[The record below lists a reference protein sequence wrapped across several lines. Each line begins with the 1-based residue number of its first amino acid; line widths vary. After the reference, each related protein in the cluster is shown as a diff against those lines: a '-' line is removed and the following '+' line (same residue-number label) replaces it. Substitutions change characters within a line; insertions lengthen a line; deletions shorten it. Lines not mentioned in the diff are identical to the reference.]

1 MIVYNSKRE
10 KIILDDEALSSG
22 GEGAVYKIKS
32 PSSYS
37 NIYCVKIYYDNKR
50 TEDRRKKIEFMVK
63 NPPKMI
69 ERNGSKIG
77 WPIDTISIDGN
88 FAGFI
93 MPLAFPDSKKLTIL
107 TGLSLSKRLDPSWQK
122 YDRKLGK
129 YSLVAR
135 MKLINNISIPIFM
148 LHDTG
153 MYVLQDFKPDNVLIT
168 HNGMVTLCD
177 MDSIQI
183 TNDNKMSFPGT
194 AATMEYAPPEYT
206 NLNIGKSENV
216 PVDTSWDNFTIAVVF
231 YQLLFGIHPF
241 AVTPKKIKD
250 GESNE
255 LSTNIALEL
264 FPFGSNASKI
274 AVIPKPHNN
283 FKVIP
288 EEMQSFF
295 IKAFSSVVSS
305 RPNVRDWGNLIHK
318 YISEAGD
325 VKKPEIKPNPPKIP
339 NQPSTSVQPKS
350 PKHRKPSKTTT
361 TQSNVPPTT
370 TQTQETIKTDV
381 SNKGNKALRM
391 VFVIIVFALLFLLLT
406 ILAIAYF
413 DYSNSD
419 RFIEEIIE
427 PYVTITEPD
436 IDSETVAIIE
446 YDDSVPP
453 PTDSL

>member
-1 MIVYNSKRE
+1 MIVYNSKHE

-37 NIYCVKIYYDNKR
+37 SKYCVKIYYDKKR
-50 TEDRRKKIEFMVK
+50 TEDRLQKIEFMVK

-77 WPIDTISIDGN
+77 WPIDIVCLNGC

-107 TGLSLSKRLDPSWQK
+107 TGLSLSKRLDSSWQK

-135 MKLINNISIPIFM
+135 MKLINNISIPIFL

-168 HNGMVTLCD
+168 HNGMITLCD

-194 AATMEYAPPEYT
+194 AATMEYAPPEYS
-206 NLNIGKSENV
+206 NLNVGKSANV
-216 PVDTSWDNFTIAVVF
+216 PVDISWDNFTIAVVY

-241 AVTPKKIKD
+241 AVTPKMLKD

-255 LSTNIALEL
+255 LSTNIALNL
-264 FPFGSNASKI
+264 FPFGPNANKL

-295 IKAFSSVVSS
+295 IKAFSNVVSS
-305 RPNVRDWGNLIHK
+305 RPNARDWGKLIHK

-325 VKKPEIKPNPPKIP
+325 VKMPEIKPDSIVTP
-339 NQPSTSVQPKS
+339 NQSSTSEPPTKKQKS
-350 PKHRKPSKTTT
+350 PSKKPT
-361 TQSNVPPTT
+361 TQSNVPPMP
-370 TQTQETIKTDV
+370 TQVQEPSKTET
-381 SNKGNKALRM
+381 SNKGNKTSRIVLGIIGMIIGSIGIASSSGPGGLLIFWLIY
-391 VFVIIVFALLFLLLT
+391 VAIFVII
-406 ILAIAYF
+406 IYAIR
-413 DYSNSD
+413 SNK
-419 RFIEEIIE
+419 
-427 PYVTITEPD
+427 
-436 IDSETVAIIE
+436 
-446 YDDSVPP
+446 
-453 PTDSL
+453 

>member
-37 NIYCVKIYYDNKR
+37 NIYCVKIYYEKKR

-69 ERNGSKIG
+69 ERNGGKIG
-77 WPIDTISIDGN
+77 WPIDIIRLNGN

-107 TGLSLSKRLDPSWQK
+107 TGLSLSKRLDSSWQK

-129 YSLVAR
+129 YSLVSR
-135 MKLINNISIPIFM
+135 MKLINNISIPIFL

-168 HNGMVTLCD
+168 HNGMITLCD

-183 TNDNKMSFPGT
+183 TSENKMSFPGT

-206 NLNIGKSENV
+206 NLNVGKSENV

-241 AVTPKKIKD
+241 AVTPKKLKD

-255 LSTNIALEL
+255 LSTNIALNL
-264 FPFGSNASKI
+264 FPFGPNASKL

-305 RPNVRDWGNLIHK
+305 RPNARDWGQLIHK

-325 VKKPEIKPNPPKIP
+325 VKKPEIKPNPSEIP
-339 NQPSTSVQPKS
+339 NQPSTSVQPKQKK
-350 PKHRKPSKTTT
+350 PRTPSKTTT

-370 TQTQETIKTDV
+370 TQTQETIKNEA
-381 SNKGNKALRM
+381 SNKGNKVLRIVLGIIGM
-391 VFVIIVFALLFLLLT
+391 IIGSIGIASSSGPGGLIVFWLIYGVLF
-406 ILAIAYF
+406 
-413 DYSNSD
+413 
-419 RFIEEIIE
+419 
-427 PYVTITEPD
+427 
-436 IDSETVAIIE
+436 AII
-446 YDDSVPP
+446 YIVRSNK
-453 PTDSL
+453 TN

>member
-22 GEGAVYKIKS
+22 GEGAVYRIKS
-32 PSSYS
+32 PSSFS
-37 NIYCVKIYYDNKR
+37 KLYCIKIYYDKKR
-50 TEDRRKKIEFMVK
+50 TEDRRQKLEFMVK

-77 WPIDTISIDGN
+77 WPIDVVYLKNS
-88 FAGFI
+88 FAGFM
-93 MPLAFPDSKKLTIL
+93 MPLAFPNSKKLTIL
-107 TGLSLSKRLDPSWQK
+107 TGLTLSKRLDASWQK

-168 HNGMVTLCD
+168 HNGMITLCD

-183 TNDNKMSFPGT
+183 TQANKIVFPGS
-194 AATMEYAPPEYT
+194 AATLEYAPPEYS
-206 NLNIGKSENV
+206 NSNIGKSPNV
-216 PVDTSWDNFTIAVVF
+216 TVDISWDGFTIAVVY

-241 AVTPKKIKD
+241 AVTPKKLKD

-255 LSTNIALEL
+255 ISTNIALNL
-264 FPFGSNASKI
+264 FPFGPNANKL

-295 IKAFSSVVSS
+295 IRAFSNEVSS
-305 RPNVRDWGNLIHK
+305 RPGAKDWGKLIHK

-325 VKKPEIKPNPPKIP
+325 VKMPEIKPNPSEIP
-339 NQPSTSVQPKS
+339 TQPSTSVQPKQKK
-350 PKHRKPSKTTT
+350 PKTPSKTTT

-370 TQTQETIKTDV
+370 TTQTQETIKTDA
-381 SNKGNKALRM
+381 SNKENKASRIVLGIIIGM
-391 VFVIIVFALLFLLLT
+391 IILVLVFFVYLVSG
-406 ILAIAYF
+406 
-413 DYSNSD
+413 DYWHSG
-419 RFIEEIIE
+419 
-427 PYVTITEPD
+427 
-436 IDSETVAIIE
+436 
-446 YDDSVPP
+446 
-453 PTDSL
+453 